1 VRIEKLGQTFD
12 IETVLVHFPLHPET
26 PTEGRS
32 MAELYAG
39 RNVDPE
45 AMYARM
51 KGLMDAEGLPYGR
64 RTHTYNSRLAQELGK
79 WADTQP
85 GGEAIHDAL
94 YRAYFVDARNIGDP
108 NVLVDI
114 AQSAGLSAEEARTV
128 LTERRFKD
136 AVDADWAKSR
146 EWGVTGVP
154 TFVAA
159 RYGVVG
165 AQPYEVLERLLDKAG
180 ARRRS

>member
-1 VRIEKLGQTFD
+1 MRIEKLRQNFD
-12 IETVLVHFPLHPET
+12 VDTVWVHFPLHPET
-26 PTEGRS
+26 PVEGRS
-32 MAELYAG
+32 MADLHAG

-94 YRAYFVDARNIGDP
+94 YKAYFVEARNIGDP
-108 NVLVDI
+108 DILVEI
-114 AQSAGLSAEEARTV
+114 AQSVGLPGEARAV

-146 EWGVTGVP
+146 QWGVTGVP
-154 TFVAA
+154 TFVAS
-159 RYGVVG
+159 RHGVVG
-165 AQPYEVLERLLDKAG
+165 AQPYEVLEQLLDKAG
-180 ARRRS
+180 ARRRA